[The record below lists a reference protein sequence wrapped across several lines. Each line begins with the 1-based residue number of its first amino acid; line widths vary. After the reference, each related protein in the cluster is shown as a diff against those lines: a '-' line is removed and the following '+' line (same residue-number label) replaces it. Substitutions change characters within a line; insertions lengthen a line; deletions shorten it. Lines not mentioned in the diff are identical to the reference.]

1 MKILGIDYGD
11 KNIGLSLAED
21 NSIAVPY
28 KILDNYSKEEV
39 LEKLKDLI
47 LEENIKLIVVGMPY
61 SLDGTENNRTKITRD
76 FISFLEDSLNME
88 VKIINEQFTSKLYEK
103 IGIKKDIDKYSAT
116 AILDTYLEKNK

>member
-47 LEENIKLIVVGMPY
+47 FEENIKLIVVGMPY

-76 FISFLEDSLNME
+76 FISFLEDSLNIE

-103 IGIKKDIDKYSAT
+103 IGIKKDIDKYAAT

>member
-28 KILDNYSKEEV
+28 KILDNYNKEEV

>member
-28 KILDNYSKEEV
+28 KILNNSSKEEV

-47 LEENIKLIVVGMPY
+47 FEENIKLIVVGMPY

-76 FISFLEDSLNME
+76 FISFLEDSLNIE

-103 IGIKKDIDKYSAT
+103 IGIKKDIDKYAAT

>member
-47 LEENIKLIVVGMPY
+47 FEENIKLIVVGMPY
-61 SLDGTENNRTKITRD
+61 SLDGTENNRTKITRN
-76 FISFLEDSLNME
+76 FISFLEDSLNIE

-103 IGIKKDIDKYSAT
+103 IGIKKDIDKYAAT